1 MSARPGFVVW
11 FTGLSGSGKSTL
23 ATLLSAELVR
33 RGVHVEILD
42 GDEVRRHLS
51 KGLGFSR
58 EDRDTNVRRIG
69 FVAKLLARA
78 GACAMTAAISPYRD
92 VREELRRDI
101 GRFLEVYCRCPVDV
115 LAARDPKGL
124 YEKALAGEI
133 AHFSGVTDPYEE
145 PLSPDVIVDTS
156 VETKEA
162 SVRKIIQA
170 IEARGLL
177 DEAHLPSLPAPH
189 GGALLTPALVA
200 SPGAG
205 PCLKVDRTAVAWWE
219 LAALGALSPV
229 AGPLGE
235 KDAVRVRKERRLES
249 GRAWP
254 IAWLLPCDADLA
266 EGQVV
271 PVEGTPFALVV
282 HETFRLGGVRH
293 VSGSVGLTEPS
304 FFSDAEA
311 RSPRRVRERLAELG
325 GGALGR
331 VVRTATDLEGLRALR
346 AAASTRPLVVL
357 AAGVR
362 VSAEANVIVV
372 DLPQIPA
379 IGEAE
384 STLLEVLLLK
394 NYGVGT
400 AVVHS
405 MTGVSSAFT
414 EAELGVELWVR

>member
-23 ATLLSAELVR
+23 ATLLSAELAH

-92 VREELRRDI
+92 VRDELRRDI

-124 YEKALAGEI
+124 YVKALAGEI

-145 PLSPDVIVDTS
+145 PLAPDVVVDTS
-156 VETKEA
+156 AETKEQ
-162 SVRKIIQA
+162 SVAKILEV
-170 IEARGLL
+170 IEQKGYLEETRAP
-177 DEAHLPSLPAPH
+177 ALPAPH
-189 GGALLTPALVA
+189 GGTLVA
-200 SPGAG
+200 APLVVPPANARALRVSAEDAIW
-205 PCLKVDRTAVAWWE
+205 LE

-229 AGPLGE
+229 GGPLGE
-235 KDAVRVRKERRLES
+235 KDAVRVRKEQRLES

-254 IAWLLPCDADLA
+254 FAWLLECPFEAQ
-266 EGQVV
+266 EGEVV
-271 PVEGTPFALVV
+271 LVEGTPFALVA
-282 HETFRLGGVRH
+282 HETFRLGERRF
-293 VSGSVGLTEPS
+293 VSGAVAMTDPS
-304 FFSDAEA
+304 WMRGAET
-311 RSPRRVRERLAELG
+311 RSPRWVREILAEQG
-325 GGALGR
+325 GGAVGR
-331 VVRTATDLEGLRALR
+331 VVRAEAEPLPRSEEGGA
-346 AAASTRPLVVL
+346 PVVLL

-362 VSAEANVIVV
+362 VAAPGSLVV
-372 DLPQIPA
+372 ELPRLPA
-379 IGEAE
+379 LGEAGDA
-384 STLLEVLLLK
+384 LLEVVLLR
-394 NYGVGT
+394 NYGVGA
-400 AVVHS
+400 AVVNS
-405 MTGVSSAFT
+405 MTGVLASFSR
-414 EAELGVELWVR
+414 AELGVELRSA